1 METHAITTPFG
12 RRAVSLALVKG
23 QMQTAEIRTGKVADK
38 WKVFRDISEARVKL
52 GLQDRSLAVLHA
64 LLSFYPE
71 TELSE
76 DKGLIVFPSNEQLS
90 LRAHGI
96 AGTTLRRHLAALVE
110 AGLIHRK
117 DSPNGKRYARRE
129 AGGAIEQAFGFNLA
143 PLLARMEEIAHLAQT
158 VAAERKALI
167 EMRERLTICRRDI
180 RKLISAAMEEGLPGD
195 WSFVES
201 QYVALVAR
209 LPRKAEVET
218 LPDLLD
224 EFELLREEVINRL
237 EIQADF
243 AKTDSNAVQDGYHI
257 QNSNTES
264 FHELEPAYEKKQGG
278 MADVTDEGGTAG
290 GGTRVAEPPAGTG
303 EVEGAVRAVR
313 ELGQGRPAGG
323 GNAAG
328 GGVKP
333 LPLPMVLRACP
344 EILCYGPGG
353 EILGWRDLMAAA
365 VVTRSMLGVS
375 PSAYQEA
382 CEVLGPETAAI
393 VMACILER
401 AGQINS
407 AGGYLRNLT
416 QRARRGEFSLAPMV
430 MALLRAQGDGEGRR
444 AG

>member
-12 RRAVSLALVKG
+12 RRSVSLALVKG
-23 QMQTAEIRTGKVADK
+23 QMETAEIRTGKVADK
-38 WKVFRDISEARVKL
+38 WKVFRDISEARAKL

-76 DKGLIVFPSNEQLS
+76 EKGLIVFPSNEQLS

-96 AGTTLRRHLAALVE
+96 AGTTLRRHLGALVE

-129 AGGAIEQAFGFNLA
+129 TGGAIEQAFGFNLA
-143 PLLARMEEIAHLAQT
+143 PLLARREEIAMLAQT
-158 VAAERKALI
+158 VAAERKALL

-180 RKLISAAMEEGLPGD
+180 RKLISAALEEGLSGN
-195 WSFVES
+195 WGFVES

-209 LPRKAEVET
+209 LPRKADPIT
-218 LPDLLD
+218 LADLLD
-224 EFELLREEVINRL
+224 DFELLRAEVVNRL
-237 EIQADF
+237 EILVKSTKIDA
-243 AKTDSNAVQDGYHI
+243 NAIQNGDHI

-264 FHELEPAYEKKQGG
+264 ITELEPAYDRKQGA
-278 MADVTDEGGTAG
+278 MAVIAGSADADSTDAAKQEPVPLGTNRPSAAN
-290 GGTRVAEPPAGTG
+290 VAI
-303 EVEGAVRAVR
+303 
-313 ELGQGRPAGG
+313 
-323 GNAAG
+323 
-328 GGVKP
+328 KP

-344 EILCYGPGG
+344 DIVNYGPGG
-353 EILGWRDLMAAA
+353 EILSWRDLMAAA
-365 VVTRSMLGVS
+365 VVTRSMLGIS

-382 CEVLGPETAAI
+382 CEVLGPEAAAI
-393 VMACILER
+393 VIACILER

-416 QRARRGEFSLAPMV
+416 RRARQGEFSLPPMV
-430 MALLRAQGDGEGRR
+430 MALLRAQGGEGRKV
-444 AG
+444 G